1 MSVLKRGHFAMAL
14 AQLSS
19 TLEPCHGPEP
29 FLPLPVPSTRLA
41 DRRARCGLGRV
52 ASSER
57 ESFVSFFVSTE
68 CLCEFCTEETVADES
83 RFLKTNVFGIS
94 NSSPNTVSPI
104 IFGSA
109 NNYFRGLR

>member
-68 CLCEFCTEETVADES
+68 CLCEFCTEE
-83 RFLKTNVFGIS
+83 
-94 NSSPNTVSPI
+94 SSC
-104 IFGSA
+104 
-109 NNYFRGLR
+109 R